1 MGATLIAASVVLLI
15 IGTAW
20 LGRVGEGGDDD
31 LQPPM
36 VDGVTLPVDDDGD
49 PIEIPPSQPA
59 TAVSFTPDGQILRP
73 DPVRARIVDE
83 EGDEV
88 LVALPPDTTVDTV
101 TGEIVPRPGG
111 SSTTGSDTTRT
122 TRPSTTPTTR
132 PTTTTDPPPTTTTT
146 DPPPTTTTTDPPPTT
161 TTTEPP
167 PTTTEPPPPTESAGL
182 FGVLTLGLTGRLR
195 ARAPATRVVRP
206 SGGRRRPGASRASAR

>member
-1 MGATLIAASVVLLI
+1 VLLI

-20 LGRVGEGGDDD
+20 LGRVGEGGDGD

-36 VDGVTLPVDDDGD
+36 VDGVTLPVDEDGD

-59 TAVSFTPDGQILRP
+59 TAVSFTADGQVLRP
-73 DPVRARIVDE
+73 DPVRARIIDE
-83 EGDEV
+83 DGDEV
-88 LVALPPDTTVDTV
+88 LVALPTNTTVDTV

-111 SSTTGSDTTRT
+111 SSTTDSDTTQT

-132 PTTTTDPPPTTTTT
+132 PTTTTDPP
-146 DPPPTTTTTDPPPTT
+146 T

-167 PTTTEPPPPTESAGL
+167 PTTTEPPPTTTTEPPPTTTEPPPTTEPPTTTGDAG
-182 FGVLTLGLTGRLR
+182 
-195 ARAPATRVVRP
+195 
-206 SGGRRRPGASRASAR
+206 

>member
-15 IGTAW
+15 MGTAW

-31 LQPPM
+31 LQAPM

-59 TAVSFTPDGQILRP
+59 TAVSFTPDGQVLRP
-73 DPVRARIVDE
+73 DPVRARIIDE

-111 SSTTGSDTTRT
+111 SSTTGSDTTQT

-132 PTTTTDPPPTTTTT
+132 PTTTTRPPTTTTEPPPTTTTT
-146 DPPPTTTTTDPPPTT
+146 EPPPTT

-167 PTTTEPPPPTESAGL
+167 PTTTEPPPPTEGAAL
-182 FGVLTLGLTGRLR
+182 FDLLTLT
-195 ARAPATRVVRP
+195 
-206 SGGRRRPGASRASAR
+206 